1 MNEDRAKSLIAA
13 LLATEGR
20 TPDEIEA
27 ARKQAAKLMVKF
39 DLTEEE
45 VLREDRDM
53 ATWSREVGRH
63 QWLVARYIATAIE
76 ELTCTRYFYQSVQAS
91 TGGRSD
97 RKRTTFMGYRPDV
110 EQAEWLMD
118 TIIHAA
124 NQAVS
129 GAKNDKERSDLMT
142 GFAIVVQ
149 CRILDLAAEVNKGRA
164 AVPTGTDLVVVKMSL
179 VDDYMTEQGIKLQ
192 DGRGRG
198 RGVQDRLAFLKG
210 MEAGSKVSLS
220 KPIGTGPL
228 AIAK

>member
-53 ATWSREVGRH
+53 ATWHREVGRH

-76 ELTCTRYFYQSVQAS
+76 ELTCTRYFYSAVQAS

-129 GAKNDKERSDLMT
+129 GAKNDKARSDLMT
-142 GFAIVVQ
+142 GFAVVVQ
-149 CRILDLAAEVNKGRA
+149 RRILDLAAEVNKGRA
-164 AVPTGTDLVVVKMSL
+164 AVATGTDLVLVKLGM
-179 VDDYMTEQGIKLQ
+179 VDEYMEAQGIKLQ

-198 RGVQDRLAFLKG
+198 RGVQDSSAFIQG
-210 MEAGSKVSLS
+210 MEASAKVSLS
-220 KPIGTGPL
+220 KPLGKGPL
-228 AIAK
+228 ALK

>member
-53 ATWSREVGRH
+53 ATWHREVGRH

-76 ELTCTRYFYQSVQAS
+76 ELTCTRNFYSAVRAS

-118 TIIHAA
+118 TIIAAA

-129 GAKNDKERSDLMT
+129 GAKNDKARSDLMT
-142 GFAIVVQ
+142 GFAVVVQ
-149 CRILDLAAEVNKGRA
+149 RRILDLAAEVNKGRA
-164 AVPTGTDLVVVKMSL
+164 AVATGTDLVLVKLGM
-179 VDDYMTEQGIKLQ
+179 VDEYMEAQGIKLQ

-198 RGVQDRLAFLKG
+198 RDVQDSSAFIQG
-210 MEAGSKVSLS
+210 MEAGAKVSLS
-220 KPIGTGPL
+220 KPLGKGPL
-228 AIAK
+228 ALK